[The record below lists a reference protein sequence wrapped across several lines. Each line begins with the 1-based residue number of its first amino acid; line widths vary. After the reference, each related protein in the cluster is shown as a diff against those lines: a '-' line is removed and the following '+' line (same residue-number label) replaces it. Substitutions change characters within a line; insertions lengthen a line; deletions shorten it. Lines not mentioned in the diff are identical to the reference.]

1 LAFTVLLQILVN
13 LFQHGLLYHSTE
25 QNVKKLHKISKI
37 YKFLQTQ
44 DLIQIRQ
51 NFPRKPLISI
61 IYIFEEKG
69 ETPKQ
74 QN

>member
-1 LAFTVLLQILVN
+1 MVFYITAQSKMWEKTA
-13 LFQHGLLYHSTE
+13 
-25 QNVKKLHKISKI
+25 QNFKI